1 MENLLHILK
10 LIKQT
15 KCEKQAKLP
24 STLQSR
30 YTYTNRGYTNK
41 HTHTQTLTQVRKKTE
56 QKNKLQRGTQ
66 HTHTYSLIYT
76 VITSCGGQ
84 SAANRKMT
92 NKKKSSAERARRS
105 SNDDDENTHTHAN
118 RKLAWRERKEVSQPR
133 HSERRTGWK
142 RLDVGE
148 GNWKWKREP
157 IYALLTVANNRRRY
171 DTEWGESSRW
181 ECVSEWT
188 WERAMERFGWF
199 PSFGVYTKWFE
210 ISWVVM

>member
-41 HTHTQTLTQVRKKTE
+41 HTHTETLTQVRKKTE

-66 HTHTYSLIYT
+66 HTHTYTYTYSLIYT

-133 HSERRTGWK
+133 HSERRTG
-142 RLDVGE
+142 
-148 GNWKWKREP
+148 
-157 IYALLTVANNRRRY
+157 
-171 DTEWGESSRW
+171 
-181 ECVSEWT
+181 
-188 WERAMERFGWF
+188 
-199 PSFGVYTKWFE
+199 
-210 ISWVVM
+210 